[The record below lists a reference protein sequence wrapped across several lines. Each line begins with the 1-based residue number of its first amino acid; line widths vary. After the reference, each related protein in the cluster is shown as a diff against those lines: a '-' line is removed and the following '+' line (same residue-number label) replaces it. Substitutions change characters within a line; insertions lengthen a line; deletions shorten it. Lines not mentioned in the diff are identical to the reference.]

1 MTELREGTP
10 DLNSFWP
17 MVRSICAQLERHYNT
32 DDLRLAERL
41 ILRAE
46 ECTSVLRAIYGR
58 VFEVLPGSGIL
69 HDILF
74 VIGEL
79 QNYCQ
84 HYSEW
89 TLRDERDHPRLP
101 IQPDC
106 PVQHTSGPGR
116 PSFVLQRADVEAL
129 IEAGFNFRQMATI
142 LGVSE
147 RTIRRRR
154 EFFGLPVGDNF
165 SDISDHELDVIVA
178 GILQVSS
185 SHTC

>member
-1 MTELREGTP
+1 MTELHEGTP

-17 MVRSICAQLERHYNT
+17 MVRSICAQVERHYNT

-46 ECTSVLRAIYGR
+46 ECTNVLRAIYGR
-58 VFEVLPGSGIL
+58 FFEVLPGSGIL

-89 TLRDERDHPRLP
+89 TLRNERDHPRLP
-101 IQPDC
+101 IQHDC
-106 PVQHTSGPGR
+106 PVQHTSP
-116 PSFVLQRADVEAL
+116 AL
-129 IEAGFNFRQMATI
+129 GAH
-142 LGVSE
+142 L
-147 RTIRRRR
+147 
-154 EFFGLPVGDNF
+154 
-165 SDISDHELDVIVA
+165 
-178 GILQVSS
+178 
-185 SHTC
+185 